1 MTNDTYR
8 EIEAS
13 KRATQ
18 CRGCSR
24 NIILATDDLI
34 RTTETSFLRCFAEP
48 IGPSFLLCAE
58 CAKQALTALD
68 DMSYEQTIEDHA
80 VQHKARV
87 ARSDLYVSP
96 DDTLEELE
104 AKHAEAHRQCAEA
117 KKTSDEMSTLREQ
130 LRVSIAI
137 KRHTC
142 LCATERHKSCQQR
155 RPWCLVGDCL
165 CDTCRTKIRQVPL
178 SQRCR
183 SCGRRDGTHEENC
196 LAQRVAR
203 QRQEQAECD
212 HRSDYGTRRT
222 TGDPPGPDCCGRC
235 GLELP
240 HVEI

>member
-1 MTNDTYR
+1 MTN
-8 EIEAS
+8 AS
-13 KRATQ
+13 SRATQ
-18 CRGCSR
+18 CRGCSK
-24 NIILATDDLI
+24 TLI
-34 RTTETSFLRCFAEP
+34 YGQERENSETTFLRCFAEP
-48 IGPSFLLCAE
+48 IGPSFLLCTA
-58 CAKQALTALD
+58 CAKQALAAID
-68 DMSYEQTIEDHA
+68 DMSYEQTLEDQA
-80 VQHKARV
+80 LQYKALVPR
-87 ARSDLYVSP
+87 DLSVSP

-117 KKTSDEMSTLREQ
+117 QKTSDAMSTLREQ

-142 LCATERHKSCQQR
+142 LCATERHESCQRR

-165 CDTCRTKIRQVPL
+165 CDTCRTKIRQAPP

-183 SCGRRDGTHEENC
+183 SCGRRDGTHEESC

-212 HRSDYGTRRT
+212 HRPDYGKRRT